1 MAKRLNVEKTA
12 YVERIVN
19 FMHKNHNSM
28 WWSLDETGQKWR
40 REYPFSK
47 KVLDEIIHESVLF
60 MNLLDSELDNIF
72 RKKMLNFISN
82 YLCVYAA
89 RDPEMEND
97 ENRAHEQLKAF
108 FGAWFKT
115 SEQRKSDSK
124 SKKQRTP
131 SQSDGKI
138 SAPVPDYTK
147 RVYKQGGKVIQEIT
161 KNSGET
167 IKFTYDDMRAYRM
180 QRMADLVAVVGTHVK

>member
-1 MAKRLNVEKTA
+1 MAKRLNIEKSA

-47 KVLDEIIHESVLF
+47 NVLDEIIHESVLF
-60 MNLLDSELDNIF
+60 MNLLDAELDYDF

-97 ENRAHEQLKAF
+97 ENRAYAQLFGF
-108 FGAWFKT
+108 FDAWLKT
-115 SEQRKSDSK
+115 SEQRKSE
-124 SKKQRTP
+124 SKKQHT
-131 SQSDGKI
+131 QSHKDCKT

-167 IKFTYDDMRAYRM
+167 IKFIYDDMRAYRM
-180 QRMADLVAVVGTHVK
+180 QRMADLVAVVGPHVK

>member
-28 WWSLDETGQKWR
+28 WWSLDETREKWR

-60 MNLLDSELDNIF
+60 MNLLDAELNYDF

-97 ENRAHEQLKAF
+97 ENRAYKQLNAF
-108 FGAWFKT
+108 FDAWLKT
-115 SEQRKSDSK
+115 SEERKSE
-124 SKKQRTP
+124 SKKQRTQP
-131 SQSDGKI
+131 RKDGKT
-138 SAPVPDYTK
+138 SAPTE
-147 RVYKQGGKVIQEIT
+147 RVIVADIRT
-161 KNSGET
+161 C
-167 IKFTYDDMRAYRM
+167 RM
-180 QRMADLVAVVGTHVK
+180 QRMAGLVAVVGAHVK